1 MNSTHTTPHLRASA
15 FFRIAGPD
23 SLPSSINSFIALAW
37 PVPLAAVSFY
47 RDATLDG
54 YHGDIGQLEFAVA
67 DETTGEILSSHFLEN
82 EMTLTTGVNCF
93 CSECETD
100 NVPLVMTSRR
110 DKEIRVTARE
120 MLRQLGLE

>member
-23 SLPSSINSFIALAW
+23 SLPSAVNSYIRVAFPAPI
-37 PVPLAAVSFY
+37 VSLSLY
-47 RDATLDG
+47 RDADLDG

-82 EMTLTTGVNCF
+82 DATLTIGTNCF